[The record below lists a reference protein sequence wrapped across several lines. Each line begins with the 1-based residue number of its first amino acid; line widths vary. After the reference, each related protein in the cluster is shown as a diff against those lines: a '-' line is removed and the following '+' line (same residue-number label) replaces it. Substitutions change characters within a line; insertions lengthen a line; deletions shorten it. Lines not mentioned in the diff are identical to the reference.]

1 VPPLAIQTPRRQASR
16 AVAEAD
22 LEVPQPPQPLVLRP
36 RLFRVLDE
44 GTKKP
49 LTLISAPAGSG
60 KTSLLSSWLS
70 VEDREVAWLTPRR
83 HLGEAGFWAE
93 WLTAVQRRSPE
104 GSALQ
109 RLSAPKTGTPPVF
122 VLNLL
127 NAFAELEEPIIV
139 VVDDFH
145 EVRSLEISATIEQL
159 LRAAPASLRLVLS
172 TRHDPLLPLHLLRAS
187 GELTELR
194 AQDLAMTPDEAREL
208 LEGLGVELEPAAFVT
223 LLEKTEGWAAGL
235 RLFTLSHAARR
246 NGETAVESLA
256 LDERPAS
263 EYLLAEVLS
272 RQPEDTRDFLLT
284 TSVVDRFT
292 ADLADVLTNGT
303 ESAHIAEHLVA
314 ENLFIERLDTQP
326 PWYRYHHL
334 FAELLR
340 AELRHTKRKE
350 IPALHGR
357 AAQWY
362 FESRAPM
369 EAVHHALAAG
379 DLDLVTMCLMDGW
392 FELIART
399 DAAFQADVLAQIP
412 EADVESSAQLCAV
425 LASADFISGQSR
437 SGTRRL
443 ERALKLRPKA
453 SDERLQAIIIFAQL
467 LRRTSEGS
475 FHQAAD
481 LARELLQRAE
491 TGPFLSQAGTTLR
504 AIALG
509 HLGVAEVA
517 LEQLGDA
524 EIHLTESLEAARLAD
539 VPYAEVASMGG
550 LAWLELI
557 RGRLRRSARIARSAV
572 ELATARG
579 WERSSQAAL
588 ALSALAL
595 VEQEWDDLD
604 AAEGHSRELIETARR
619 ADDASGRGWSAAIQ
633 ASLCLAG
640 RGTDA
645 ELALE
650 RLRGAKSD
658 LNGLESP
665 RLQRSLCSLEV
676 RLLVAAADREAAEEL
691 VEEAVAQN
699 PTSPG
704 LQAVRARLALA
715 SGDAEGALDALEQ
728 PTDAAYA
735 IVGVERQVLRAVA
748 LRATGDED
756 GALASIG
763 DALSGAEAEGIRRP
777 FLSGGPGV
785 RDLLAEHLRRA
796 VSHRWFASE
805 LVRRLD
811 GTNGTRIP
819 PAELLEP
826 LSAREGEVLRFL
838 PTMMSNADI
847 ASELFVSVNTV
858 KTHVKSIYRKLEV
871 TRRQDAVR
879 RARQLHIL

>member
-1 VPPLAIQTPRRQASR
+1 MVPLAVQTPRRQASR
-16 AVAEAD
+16 AVAAAD
-22 LEVPQPPQPLVLRP
+22 LAVPQPPQPLVLRP

-44 GTKKP
+44 GAKRP
-49 LTLISAPAGSG
+49 LTLISAPAGFG

-70 VEDREVAWLTPRR
+70 VEQREVAWLTPRR
-83 HLGEAGFWAE
+83 QLGEAAFWAE
-93 WLTAVQRRSPE
+93 WLTAVQRVAPAD
-104 GSALQ
+104 SALQ
-109 RLSAPKTGTPPVF
+109 RVSAPKTGTPPGF

-127 NAFAELEEPIIV
+127 NAFAELEEPVVV

-145 EVRSLEISATIEQL
+145 DVRSVEIAATIEEL

-194 AQDLAMTPDEAREL
+194 AQDLALTPDEAREL
-208 LEGLGVELEPAAFVT
+208 LDGLGVELEPAAFTALV
-223 LLEKTEGWAAGL
+223 EKTEGWAAGL
-235 RLFTLSHAARR
+235 RLFTLSHARR
-246 NGETAVESLA
+246 QEPDPVAALA
-256 LDERPAS
+256 LDERPAA

-272 RQPEDTRDFLLT
+272 RQPDETQSFLLT

-292 ADLADVLTNGT
+292 PDLADALTDGT
-303 ESAHIAEHLVA
+303 ISGHVAERLVA

-334 FAELLR
+334 FGELLR
-340 AELRHTKRKE
+340 GELRQTRRTD
-350 IPALHGR
+350 IPGLHRR
-357 AAQWY
+357 AAKWY
-362 FESRAPM
+362 FDNHAPM

-379 DLDLVTMCLMDGW
+379 DLELVTMCLIDGW

-399 DAAFQADVLAQIP
+399 DAAFRSDVLAQIP
-412 EADVESSAQLCAV
+412 EADIDSSAQLSAV
-425 LASADFISGQSR
+425 LASAEFISGQSR
-437 SGTRRL
+437 SGARRL
-443 ERALKLRPKA
+443 DKALKLKPKTT
-453 SDERLQAIIIFAQL
+453 DERLQAILIFAQL
-467 LRRTSEGS
+467 LRQTNEGA

-481 LARELLQRAE
+481 LARELLERADS
-491 TGPFLSQAGTTLR
+491 GPFLAQAGTTMR
-504 AIALG
+504 AVALS
-509 HLGVAEVA
+509 HLGLANVA
-517 LEQLGDA
+517 LERLPEA
-524 EIHLTESLEAARLAD
+524 EVHLTEALEAARLAD

-557 RGRLRRSARIARSAV
+557 RGRLRRSARIARAAV
-572 ELATARG
+572 ELASARG

-588 ALSALAL
+588 ALSALAV

-619 ADDASGRGWSAAIQ
+619 ADDATARAWSAAIQ

-640 RGTDA
+640 RGEEL

-650 RLRGAKSD
+650 RLRGAKADVNAS
-658 LNGLESP
+658 ESP
-665 RLQRSLCSLEV
+665 RLQRSLCALEA
-676 RLLVAAADREAAEEL
+676 RLVAADADRDGALEL
-691 VEEAVAQN
+691 VDKAVAAN
-699 PTSPG
+699 PASPG
-704 LQAVRARLALA
+704 LHAVRARLALA
-715 SGDAEGALDALEQ
+715 AGDAQAALSALHQ
-728 PTDAAYA
+728 PTDAAYPV
-735 IVGVERQVLRAVA
+735 VGVEREVLRAIA
-748 LRATGDED
+748 LRATGDEA
-756 GALASIG
+756 GALTSIG
-763 DALSGAEAEGIRRP
+763 SALARAEPEGIRRP
-777 FLSGGPGV
+777 FLAAGPGV
-785 RDLLAEHLRRA
+785 RELLADHLRKA

-811 GTNGTRIP
+811 GANGTRILP
-819 PAELLEP
+819 SELLEP
-826 LSAREGEVLRFL
+826 LSARESEVLRFL